1 MLPHPLINTEIQRHY
16 QNEPTFNGVYFHGN
30 LLNKTKDGA
39 YVINVDEYA
48 DIDTYWIA
56 LHVNGN
62 NVTYLNNSAV
72 EHILRKIKW

>member
-1 MLPHPLINTEIQRHY
+1 MLPHCLINMEIQRHY
-16 QNEPTFNGVYFHGN
+16 QNEPRFNGVYFHCN